1 VPTICAAVALSV
13 SSVYAIHGAAAPRV
27 PGACPSAQHHAP
39 MASYRTMNLREEIN
53 HCRGGEDNCTTIKH
67 NRERHRDIKGR
78 NLERDFDLP
87 APVSAR

>member
-1 VPTICAAVALSV
+1 
-13 SSVYAIHGAAAPRV
+13 
-27 PGACPSAQHHAP
+27 
-39 MASYRTMNLREEIN
+39 MNLREEIN